1 MRQWPPR
8 LHLVHGECS
17 LTSPNLSRDSLVS
30 VEKFFLWLQ
39 EGYIGT
45 GFDLRKRKIWDFFNQ
60 SNDVS
65 LEVTTVSPSPNN
77 LDQYSGRF
85 DWIIGNHSDE
95 LTPWMPLLAR

>member
-8 LHLVHGECS
+8 LHLVYGECS
-17 LTSPNLSRDSLVS
+17 LISQNLSRECRNIHSIR
-30 VEKFFLWLQ
+30 LQ

-60 SNDVS
+60 SNDVN